1 MGTATR
7 AVGADDVVVGK
18 DQKIVKYIRANQD
31 KNQDKQKKIS
41 DGREKKKLWR
51 IKKIII
57 KKINYKIII
66 KKKKI

>member
-18 DQKIVKYIRANQD
+18 DQEIVKYIRANQD

-57 KKINYKIII
+57 KKNQL
-66 KKKKI
+66 

>member
-18 DQKIVKYIRANQD
+18 DQEIVKYIRANQD

-41 DGREKKKLWR
+41 DGREKKK
-51 IKKIII
+51 IMEDKKNYY
-57 KKINYKIII
+57 KKNQL
-66 KKKKI
+66 

>member
-18 DQKIVKYIRANQD
+18 DQEIVKYIRANQD

-41 DGREKKKLWR
+41 DGREKKK
-51 IKKIII
+51 IMEDKKNCYKKKSII
-57 KKINYKIII
+57 K
-66 KKKKI
+66 

>member
-18 DQKIVKYIRANQD
+18 DQEIVKYIRANQD

-41 DGREKKKLWR
+41 DGREKKK
-51 IKKIII
+51 
-57 KKINYKIII
+57 NYGG
-66 KKKKI
+66 

>member
-18 DQKIVKYIRANQD
+18 DQEIVKYIRANQD

-41 DGREKKKLWR
+41 DGREKKK
-51 IKKIII
+51 IMEE
-57 KKINYKIII
+57 
-66 KKKKI
+66 KKKYYKKNKL